1 MQSNEQRYRDQ
12 VQQDDY
18 FDADLA
24 DAHRKVRNQATSAMQ
39 ETQSSQIAADDM
51 AKRFMQTLQHTEATG
66 DVESLVALFADTAD
80 LSNLAM
86 TEPLHGRETIRQ
98 FWQNYLSVFE
108 RIQSRFTH
116 VSEEKG
122 TITLEWISE
131 GTLSSGEP
139 LSYRGVSILETQ
151 NGQVQHFRTYYD
163 SAAFLPQGAKQ

>member
-24 DAHRKVRNQATSAMQ
+24 NAHRKLQAQAAHATP
-39 ETQSSQIAADDM
+39 ETESSKTASSDM
-51 AKRFMQTLQHTEATG
+51 AERFIQTLQHAEATG
-66 DVESLVALFADTAD
+66 DIEPLVALFTDTAE

-86 TEPLHGRETIRQ
+86 TEPLHGRENIRQ
-98 FWQNYLSVFE
+98 FWQNYLLVFD

-116 VSEEKG
+116 VSEGNG
-122 TITLEWISE
+122 TMTLEWISE